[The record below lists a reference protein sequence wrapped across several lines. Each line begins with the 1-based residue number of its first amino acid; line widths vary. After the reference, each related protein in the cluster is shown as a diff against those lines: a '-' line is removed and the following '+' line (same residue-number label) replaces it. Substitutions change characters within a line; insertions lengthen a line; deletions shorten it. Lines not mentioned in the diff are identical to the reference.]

1 VYHFIQLLY
10 LTTTNMHSL
19 EEPVQQVYHF
29 TKLINVDFIPD
40 ITVHVICMWYTL
52 QFYGIQYGFTSTV

>member
-1 VYHFIQLLY
+1 MDLYHFIQLLY

-40 ITVHVICMWYTL
+40 ITVHVICM
-52 QFYGIQYGFTSTV
+52 